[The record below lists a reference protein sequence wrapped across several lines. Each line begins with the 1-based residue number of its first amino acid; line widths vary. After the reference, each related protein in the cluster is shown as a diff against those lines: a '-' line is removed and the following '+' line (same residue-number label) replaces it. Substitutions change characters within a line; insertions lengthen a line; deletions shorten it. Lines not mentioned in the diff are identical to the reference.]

1 MNGGDWIAEVLV
13 AHGVRFLFTLCG
25 GHISP
30 ILVGCKRKGIR
41 VIDVRDEKNAVFAA
55 DAVSRLTGI
64 PGVAAVTAGPGVTN
78 TITAIKNAQLAQ
90 SPLIL
95 LGGATAGVLKGRGAL
110 QDIDQL
116 AAVRPHV
123 KAAVSVK
130 RVRDLP
136 DAVNEAFFTAQEG
149 VSGPVFVECPIDLL
163 YDESLV
169 REWFAKGGSPGSGK
183 RSAADRLLTWYLNR
197 HVNRL
202 FAGNE
207 SLSVPVVRTPD
218 APAAGEAMI
227 RSIAARLRS
236 AKRPVLVIGSQ
247 ALVDARFAG
256 DLATAIET
264 IGAPVYLSGMA
275 RGLLGASSR
284 LQMRHGR
291 KNALKQADFVI
302 LAGVPADFRLNYGRD
317 IGRGVFLVS
326 VNRSEVDVRK
336 NRRPDVA
343 VVADASNALR
353 RIAEFF
359 APDVAQTLL
368 SAPAQ
373 TRVSVPQTQ
382 TGVSVPQVEER
393 WSEWRLKLR
402 DADRERDDEIA
413 GQSAAS
419 TEFINPLD
427 LCRRIEAALAD
438 DSILV
443 ADGGDFVGTA
453 SYIVRPRSPL
463 SWLDPGAY
471 GTLGVGA
478 GFALAAKLC
487 RPAAEVWLLYGD
499 GSVGFTL
506 SEFDTFTRHRIPV
519 IAVVGNDGCWSQ
531 IAREQVDILH
541 DDVGCTLGRAAYQR
555 AAEALGARGLLLR
568 DPADIDRVLA
578 EAKQL
583 AAAGHS
589 VLINAWIGRTE
600 FRKGSISM

>member
-1 MNGGDWIAEVLV
+1 MNGGEWIAEVLA

-41 VIDVRDEKNAVFAA
+41 VVDVRDEKNAVFAA

-136 DAVNEAFFTAQEG
+136 DAVNDAFATAQQG
-149 VSGPVFVECPIDLL
+149 VPGPVFVECPIDLL

-169 REWFAKGGSPGSGK
+169 REWFAKSGPSGSTK
-183 RSAADRLLTWYLNR
+183 RSTSDRLLTWYLNR

-202 FAGNE
+202 FAGSE
-207 SLSVPVVRTPD
+207 SLKVPAVRTPEAPLASD
-218 APAAGEAMI
+218 AII
-227 RSIAARLRS
+227 RTIAARLRS

-247 ALVDARFAG
+247 TLADARTAT
-256 DLATAIET
+256 DLATAIEK

-275 RGLLGASSR
+275 RGLLGGSSR
-284 LQMRHGR
+284 LQMRHQR
-291 KNALKQADFVI
+291 KRALKEADCAI

-317 IGRGVFLVS
+317 IGRGAFFVS
-326 VNRSEVDVRK
+326 INRSATDVRK
-336 NRRPDVA
+336 NRRPDLA
-343 VVADASNALR
+343 VVADASTALQ
-353 RIAEFF
+353 RIAAQF
-359 APDVAQTLL
+359 AVEDRWSDWRLELRKADDARDEEIVAQAA
-368 SAPAQ
+368 AP
-373 TRVSVPQTQ
+373 
-382 TGVSVPQVEER
+382 
-393 WSEWRLKLR
+393 
-402 DADRERDDEIA
+402 
-413 GQSAAS
+413 

-427 LCRRIEAALAD
+427 LCRRIDAALD
-438 DSILV
+438 EKSVIV
-443 ADGGDFVGTA
+443 ADGGDFVATA
-453 SYIVRPRSPL
+453 SYILKPRSPL

-487 RPAAEVWLLYGD
+487 RPDAEVWLLYGD

-506 SEFDTFTRHRIPV
+506 SEFDTFARHRIPV

-531 IAREQVDILH
+531 IAREQVAILH
-541 DDVGCTLGRAAYQR
+541 DDVGCILGRAGYER
-555 AAEALGARGLLLR
+555 AAEGLGARGLLLR

-583 AAAGHS
+583 AAAGHP
-589 VLINAWIGRTE
+589 VLVNAWIGRTE

>member
-1 MNGGDWIAEVLV
+1 
-13 AHGVRFLFTLCG
+13 
-25 GHISP
+25 
-30 ILVGCKRKGIR
+30 
-41 VIDVRDEKNAVFAA
+41 
-55 DAVSRLTGI
+55 
-64 PGVAAVTAGPGVTN
+64 VTN

-149 VSGPVFVECPIDLL
+149 VPGPVFVECPIDLL

-218 APAAGEAMI
+218 APAAGEATI

-236 AKRPVLVIGSQ
+236 AKRPILVIGSQ

-284 LQMRHGR
+284 LQMWHGR
-291 KNALKQADFVI
+291 KNALKQADFVL
-302 LAGVPADFRLNYGRD
+302 LAGVPTDFRLNYGRD

-326 VNRSEVDVRK
+326 INRSEVDVRK

-359 APDVAQTLL
+359 AADVAQT
-368 SAPAQ
+368 P
-373 TRVSVPQTQ
+373 VPL
-382 TGVSVPQVEER
+382 PQVEER
-393 WSEWRLKLR
+393 LSEWRLKLR

-541 DDVGCTLGRAAYQR
+541 DDVGCTLGRAAYER